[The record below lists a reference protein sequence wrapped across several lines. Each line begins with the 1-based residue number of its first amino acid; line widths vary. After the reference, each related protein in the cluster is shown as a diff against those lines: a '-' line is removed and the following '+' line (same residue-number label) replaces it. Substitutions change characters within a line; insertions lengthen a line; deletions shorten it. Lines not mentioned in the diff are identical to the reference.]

1 MAALGDCHKLFLQ
14 AMMGKG
20 VAKAVEVKDLY
31 KRAAQACGGELF
43 RLVICL
49 SLHMVWERFYTF

>member
-1 MAALGDCHKLFLQ
+1 MTMAALGDCHKLFLQ

-31 KRAAQACGGELF
+31 KRAAQACGGEL
-43 RLVICL
+43 
-49 SLHMVWERFYTF
+49 S